1 MQNFLFLSEIAALR
15 SRIERKDC
23 LISTSYLAGL
33 FNIFILLHIW
43 QLSMFWWPFTNEDT
57 LWCLSWG
64 IWISLAFNP
73 GHICEIVYEN
83 LVLLSRCARN
93 LKRQREEKNLTV
105 ECFKFVPIWT
115 KRLFRA
121 SLERRSGAKQ
131 KSIFQSV
138 KWLSYCL
145 VSFLPFVLFSPWLSL
160 PRMTE
165 ISLIETLTVILKE
178 FDTWHFEVLE

>member
-1 MQNFLFLSEIAALR
+1 MTQSAKLFFLSEIAALM

-23 LISTSYLAGL
+23 LIGTSYLAGL
-33 FNIFILLHIW
+33 FDIVILLHIW
-43 QLSMFWWPFTNEDT
+43 QLSVFWWPFTNEDT

-64 IWISLAFNP
+64 IWMSLLAFNP
-73 GHICEIVYEN
+73 GHICETVYEN
-83 LVLLSRCARN
+83 LALLSRCARN
-93 LKRQREEKNLTV
+93 LKRQREEKKLKGGV
-105 ECFKFVPIWT
+105 LQIVPIWT
-115 KRLFRA
+115 NRLFRA

-145 VSFLPFVLFSPWLSL
+145 VSFSPFVLFSPWLSL

-165 ISLIETLTVILKE
+165 ISLIETLTVI
-178 FDTWHFEVLE
+178 